1 MSIRTAKEI
10 TTMGADPV
18 GMNEEIIIDP
28 EFESLIP
35 PLSKEEFDQLEENI
49 KQDGIRD
56 TLQTWKGILIDGHNR
71 YKIATEWGLT
81 YWTEE
86 ITLPD
91 REAVRAWI
99 IHNQLGRRNI
109 EPFVRIELIKKL
121 NVKDAISKQA
131 KERQVLGG
139 KEKVVQNS
147 AQAKT
152 RDELAKMA
160 GVSHDTFSKGEYLLA
175 HADEPTKERL
185 RNGEQSINSAYV
197 ETRDRERKKLDLSAK
212 ASLEEAKERHEDFRD
227 KKTVSIEEAQKD
239 RKDREEIADGLRRE
253 VRNAIKDILFFNA
266 AMHGGDRNFSI
277 LKDLSEDQAAKLRN
291 DLRTAIS
298 TLRKIADSF

>member
-10 TTMGADPV
+10 TIMGADPV

-56 TLQTWKGILIDGHNR
+56 TLKTWKGILIDGHNR

-109 EPFVRIELIKKL
+109 SSYVRAELILKL
-121 NVKDAISKQA
+121 KPAIAEKA
-131 KERQVLGG
+131 KE
-139 KEKVVQNS
+139 KEHERKTTLQKS
-147 AQAKT
+147 AKSYDT
-152 RDELAKMA
+152 RKELARLA
-160 GVSHDTFSKGEYLLA
+160 NVSHDTIAKVEYLDK

-185 RNGEQSINSAYV
+185 RSGEQSINSAYV

-212 ASLEEAKERHEDFRD
+212 ASLEEAKERHEDFKDR
-227 KKTVSIEEAQKD
+227 KTVSLDEAQKD
-239 RKDREEIADGLRRE
+239 RKDREEIAEGLRRE

-266 AMHGGDRNFSI
+266 AMHGGDKNFSI
-277 LKDLSEDQAAKLRN
+277 LKDLSEKQAAKLRN

-298 TLRKIADSF
+298 TLKKIADSF